1 MKKIFLLLLIVT
13 ICSFDTNA
21 QLNST
26 GGPFSKHI
34 TSILNYNDSILFV
47 VKDKIGLFKSTNLG
61 SSWHK
66 VQIHNINYDNRN
78 AIVKHK
84 DGDLFLSTTTSGIL
98 RSTDLGQTW
107 LTTPTTQFGAAR
119 SLFAKSNGALFV
131 GAENAGLYRSHSL
144 GNNWTL
150 LNSSLKVHTM
160 AESAIG
166 VMFITSSS
174 YPGGI
179 FRSVDNGQ
187 TWEPQSSSAPP
198 YFLYGDSH
206 NVVYHV
212 GNRNLKKTTNQGDN
226 WIEFGDAPFNRSY
239 SSISV
244 TSDSI
249 IFVGHGRSDFW
260 EDGGIRRS
268 NNYGQSFS
276 YYGLNHSTVTHTL
289 LYDDQYLIAA
299 NNEGIYKNNFRSSN
313 QFIKID
319 SGLKEPPVDKFIT
332 SFGTWIIVVCDSGGI
347 YRYINN
353 TWQKQYDSFPSEARV
368 STAYFRF
375 FVLIGTKNMGLWR
388 TSDNG
393 LNWNQINLT
402 STPDVEIFDVKAKD
416 ENLIFCATKNQG
428 DICFN

>member
-47 VKDKIGLFKSTNLG
+47 IKDKIGLFKSTNLG

-66 VQIHNINYDNRN
+66 VQIHNINYNNRN

-212 GNRNLKKTTNQGDN
+212 GNQNLKKTTNQGDN
-226 WIEFGDAPFNRSY
+226 WIQFGDAPFNRSY

-249 IFVGHGRSDFW
+249 IFVGHGRNDFW
-260 EDGGIRRS
+260 ENGGIRRS

-276 YYGLNHSTVTHTL
+276 YYGLNSFYSYSHSSL
-289 LYDDQYLIAA
+289 
-299 NNEGIYKNNFRSSN
+299 R
-313 QFIKID
+313 
-319 SGLKEPPVDKFIT
+319 
-332 SFGTWIIVVCDSGGI
+332 
-347 YRYINN
+347 
-353 TWQKQYDSFPSEARV
+353 
-368 STAYFRF
+368 
-375 FVLIGTKNMGLWR
+375 
-388 TSDNG
+388 
-393 LNWNQINLT
+393 
-402 STPDVEIFDVKAKD
+402 
-416 ENLIFCATKNQG
+416 
-428 DICFN
+428 